1 LHVAAAQTGRAVIGT
16 SAYPDS
22 TLLERVLSHL
32 RSGPRSPSTLCHQVL
47 GLMGAPPTICDRVAV
62 ALLGADPRV
71 RQLTDGSWALV
82 PEAQGSPLL
91 DDCAFAVVDV
101 ETTGVRAGAGDR
113 ITEIAVAVVHGER
126 REIVFESLVNPERP
140 IPRGICAITNITND
154 MVRHAPRF
162 ADLSERLLGALAGRV
177 FVAHNARFDWNFLS
191 AELRRS
197 RDLTLDG
204 SRFCTVRLARRL
216 VKGVRSC
223 GLDNLCRFFGFVN
236 GARHRAAGDALV
248 TAELLCRLLAL
259 AREEGARTLQD
270 LTVIEARRFRTARRK
285 RRAMPTPPRSDSI
298 QEELT

>member
-1 LHVAAAQTGRAVIGT
+1 VIGT

-22 TLLERVLSHL
+22 TLLERVLAQL
-32 RSGPRSPSTLCHQVL
+32 RVGPRTPSILCHEVL
-47 GLMGAPPTICDRVAV
+47 GLLGAPAAICDRVAI

-71 RQLTDGSWALV
+71 RRLDDGRWGLV

-101 ETTGVRAGAGDR
+101 ETTGVRAGYGDR

-140 IPRGICAITNITND
+140 IPRAVCTITNITNE
-154 MVRHAPRF
+154 MVRYAPRF
-162 ADLSERLLGALAGRV
+162 SEVAERVLAALAGRV
-177 FVAHNARFDWNFLS
+177 FVAHNARFDWNFIS

-223 GLDNLCRFFGFVN
+223 GLDNLCRFFGFHN
-236 GARHRAAGDALV
+236 AARHRAGGDALV
-248 TAELLCRLLAL
+248 TAELLYRLLSL

-270 LTVIEARRFRTARRK
+270 LMIIEARRARG
-285 RRAMPTPPRSDSI
+285 RRRRRRSAMPTEPRADSC
-298 QEELT
+298 QEELS

>member
-1 LHVAAAQTGRAVIGT
+1 VIGT

-22 TLLERVLSHL
+22 TLLERVLAQL
-32 RSGPRSPSTLCHQVL
+32 RLGPRTPSKLCHEVL
-47 GLMGAPPTICDRVAV
+47 GLLGAPAAICDRVAI

-71 RQLTDGSWALV
+71 RQLEDGRWGLV

-101 ETTGVRAGAGDR
+101 ETTGMRAGFGDR

-140 IPRGICAITNITND
+140 IPRGICSITNITNE

-162 ADLSERLLGALAGRV
+162 SEVAERLLAALAGRV
-177 FVAHNARFDWNFLS
+177 FVAHNARFDWNFVS

-204 SRFCTVRLARRL
+204 TRFCTVRLARRL

-223 GLDNLCRFFGFVN
+223 GLDNLCRFFGFQN
-236 GARHRAAGDALV
+236 EARHRAAGDALV
-248 TAELLCRLLAL
+248 TAELLCRLLSL

-270 LTVIEARRFRTARRK
+270 LMAIEARRSRGRRRRK
-285 RRAMPTPPRSDSI
+285 RSAMPTEPRADSC
-298 QEELT
+298 QEELA

>member
-1 LHVAAAQTGRAVIGT
+1 MIGT

-22 TLLERVLSHL
+22 TLLQRVMGML
-32 RSGPRSPSTLCHQVL
+32 RLGPRSPRTLCHEVL
-47 GLMGAPPTICDRVAV
+47 GLLGAPEAICDRVAI

-71 RQLTDGSWALV
+71 RLLGDGRWALV

-101 ETTGVRAGAGDR
+101 ETTGMRAGFGDR
-113 ITEIAVAVVHGER
+113 ITEIAVAVLHGGR

-140 IPRGICAITNITND
+140 IPRGICAISNITD
-154 MVRHAPRF
+154 EMVRHAPRF
-162 ADLSERLLGALAGRV
+162 AELAERLLAALAGRV
-177 FVAHNARFDWNFLS
+177 FVAHNARFDWNFVS

-204 SRFCTVRLARRL
+204 SRLCTVRLARRL

-223 GLDNLCRFFGFVN
+223 GLDNLCRFFGFQN

-248 TAELLCRLLAL
+248 TAELLSRLLSL
-259 AREEGARTLQD
+259 ARAEGARTLQD
-270 LTVIEARRFRTARRK
+270 LATIEARRARAKRRK
-285 RRAMPTPPRSDSI
+285 RLALPTEPRADSC
-298 QEELT
+298 QEELQ

>member
-1 LHVAAAQTGRAVIGT
+1 VIGT

-22 TLLERVLSHL
+22 TLLERVMAQL
-32 RSGPRSPSTLCHQVL
+32 RLGPRTPSTLCHEVL
-47 GLMGAPPTICDRVAV
+47 GLLGAPAAICDRVAI

-71 RQLTDGSWALV
+71 RQLDDGCWGLV

-101 ETTGVRAGAGDR
+101 ETTGIRSGYGDR

-126 REIVFESLVNPERP
+126 REIVFETLVNPERP
-140 IPRGICAITNITND
+140 IPRAVCTITNITNE

-162 ADLSERLLGALAGRV
+162 SEVTERLLAALAGRV
-177 FVAHNARFDWNFLS
+177 FVAHNARFDWNFVS

-204 SRFCTVRLARRL
+204 TRFCTVRLARRL

-223 GLDNLCRFFGFVN
+223 GLDNLCRFFGFRN
-236 GARHRAAGDALV
+236 AARHRAGGDALV
-248 TAELLCRLLAL
+248 TAELLCRLLSL

-270 LTVIEARRFRTARRK
+270 LTVIEARRYRRGRRRK
-285 RRAMPTPPRSDSI
+285 RSAMPTEPRADSS

>member
-1 LHVAAAQTGRAVIGT
+1 VIGT

-22 TLLERVLSHL
+22 TLLERVLIQL
-32 RSGPRSPSTLCHQVL
+32 RSGPRAPSTLCHDIL
-47 GLMGAPPTICDRVAV
+47 GLFGAPAAICDRVAY

-71 RQLTDGSWALV
+71 RLLEDGRWAMV

-101 ETTGVRAGAGDR
+101 ETTGARAGLGDR
-113 ITEIAVAVVHGER
+113 ITEVAVAVVHAGR

-140 IPRGICAITNITND
+140 IPRAVCAVTNITD
-154 MVRHAPRF
+154 EMVRHAPRF
-162 ADLSERLLGALAGRV
+162 AELAERLLAVLAGRV

-204 SRFCTVRLARRL
+204 TRLCTVRLARRL
-216 VKGVRSC
+216 VRGVRSC
-223 GLDNLCRFFGFVN
+223 GLDNLCRFFGFHN
-236 GARHRAAGDALV
+236 KARHRAGGDALV
-248 TAELLCRLLAL
+248 TAELLHRLLLL

-270 LTVIEARRFRTARRK
+270 LATIESKRSRRRRRK
-285 RRAMPTPPRSDSI
+285 RQAMPTEPREDSCP
-298 QEELT
+298 EELQ